1 MSGIGSMDFD
11 DLGDFCKSYEG
22 IGTEPR
28 VLPGSILM
36 ARLDGRSFH
45 NLTRNLDK
53 PFSNPFSET
62 MIETTRSLVREFTAD
77 FGYTQS
83 DEISLVWTLKTPES
97 QFPFGGK
104 FHKLNSILAGY
115 CSCRFNQLWNKGG
128 NEEQPKF
135 ALFDCRT
142 WPVPN
147 EDIATKTIM
156 WRQWDAERN
165 SINMVAHHA
174 FGSKKLEGIGTNER
188 LKKLEEKGIIWGNY
202 EDKFKSGTFIFP
214 KVTQVK
220 LTEAEIAKIPAPFR
234 YSTGLVNRT
243 DYHRFHVR
251 LRSLNSDISA
261 TNYFFPKK
269 E

>member
-11 DLGDFCKSYEG
+11 ALGDFCKAYEG
-22 IGTEPR
+22 IGTDPK
-28 VLPGSILM
+28 VLPGSILI

-45 NLTRNLDK
+45 NLTRKLDK
-53 PFSNPFSET
+53 PFSNDFCET
-62 MIETTRSLVREFTAD
+62 MVETTKSLAKEFTAD

-83 DEISLVWTLKTPES
+83 DEISLVWSLKTPES

-115 CSCRFNQLWNKGG
+115 CACRFNQIWDKIQT
-128 NEEQPKF
+128 EEQAKF

-165 SINMVAHHA
+165 SINMVAHHV
-174 FGSKKLEGIGTNER
+174 FGSKKLEGIGTGDR
-188 LKKLEEKGIIWGNY
+188 LKMLEEKGIVWGSY
-202 EDKFKSGTFIFP
+202 EDKFKSGTFVFP
-214 KVTQVK
+214 KIIQTK
-220 LTEAEIAKIPAPFR
+220 LSEAEIAKIPAQFR
-234 YSTGLVNRT
+234 SDTGLVNRT
-243 DYHRFHVR
+243 SYERFHTR
-251 LRSLNSDISA
+251 LRSLNAEISA
-261 TNYFFPKK
+261 VNYLFPGRG
-269 E
+269 